1 MGGWEGVRAGG
12 WDGGGWVGWE
22 GVRARQGD
30 WVGWEGVRAQLCVV
44 AFTHSFSVNVP
55 LLRKCPPKT
64 QARH

>member
-1 MGGWEGVRAGG
+1 MGVGGAGG
-12 WDGGGWVGWE
+12 CE
-22 GVRARQGD
+22 GGD
-30 WVGWEGVRAQLCVV
+30 WVGWEGVRAQLYVV